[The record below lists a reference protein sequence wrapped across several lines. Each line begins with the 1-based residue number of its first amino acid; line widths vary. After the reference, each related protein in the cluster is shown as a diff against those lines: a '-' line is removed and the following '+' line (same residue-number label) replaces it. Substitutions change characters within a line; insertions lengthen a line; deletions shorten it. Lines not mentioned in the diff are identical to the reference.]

1 MRKIILCLLL
11 MTKLSYAQQIKSG
24 EKVPDFTLDTV
35 LNAPSKS
42 FKSADFKGK
51 IIWIEFWAT
60 WCGPCISAMPHLA
73 QMQAKYKDK
82 LQVITVTNEKE
93 ERIRQF
99 LKKKPFKLWF
109 AIDGAEQLRKY
120 FPFAIIPHSVLID
133 TEGNLFATSA
143 PKDITEKVID
153 SLWAKQKPKINL
165 KTDNLTT
172 DYVETYFKVLD
183 TIKKRVLWQPEIK
196 GGSSMLKTFALDS
209 NFKGR
214 RLTFI
219 NVGLNNMYMRAFGDF
234 PYGRTID
241 KVKDKSRYCLDII
254 VEKPQDLIPT
264 LKAELVSKFNLH
276 ASIIPQNKEV
286 LLLKVENK
294 DLFNKITRNTNGK
307 RTYFARHGEI
317 DQQGITMKDF
327 AEFLEIF
334 GYGKFV
340 LDETGN
346 QEKFDIKFSFAPE
359 DPLSLTK
366 ILNNMGLRLEKASK
380 KIDMLTIE

>member
-1 MRKIILCLLL
+1 MRRIILCLLL
-11 MTKLSYAQQIKSG
+11 MTGLSYAQQIKIG

-35 LNAPSKS
+35 LNASSKS
-42 FKSADFKGK
+42 FKSADFKDK

-60 WCGPCISAMPHLA
+60 WCGPCISAMPHLE

-99 LKKKPFKLWF
+99 LKNKPFKLWF

-120 FPFAIIPHSVLID
+120 FPFAVIPHSILID
-133 TEGNLFATSA
+133 TEGNLFATAA
-143 PKDITEKVID
+143 PEEITEKIID
-153 SLWAKQKPKINL
+153 SLWAKQKPKINV

-172 DYVETYFKVLD
+172 DYIQTYFKVPD
-183 TIKKRVLWQPEIK
+183 TVKERVLWQPEIK
-196 GGSSMLKTFALDS
+196 GGPGMLHTFALDS

-241 KVKDKSRYCLDII
+241 KVKDKNRYCLDII
-254 VEKPQDLIPT
+254 VEKPQELIPA
-264 LKAELVSKFNLH
+264 LKAELASKFNLH
-276 ASIIPQNKEV
+276 ANITPYDKEV
-286 LLLKVENK
+286 LLLKIEDQN
-294 DLFNKITRNTNGK
+294 LFNKVTRNSSGK

-317 DQQGITMKDF
+317 DQQGITMNDF
-327 AEFLEIF
+327 ADFLEIF

-359 DPLSLTK
+359 DPQSLTK
-366 ILNNMGLRLEKASK
+366 ILSNMGLRLEKAHR